1 MQCVPKHF
9 FPFNYVAFV
18 FFVSLDFVIRGL
30 FMYEKRNMMY
40 NVVCVCAWVCVSMYM
55 HIVYVTYS
63 TYLYEQ
69 YSQRARSSSILQLF
83 AKWPG

>member
-1 MQCVPKHF
+1 MYPSI

-40 NVVCVCAWVCVSMYM
+40 NVVCVCVWVCVSMYM
-55 HIVYVTYS
+55 HIAYVTYS

-69 YSQRARSSSILQLF
+69 YSQRARSSSISQLF